1 MKLSPEEQ
9 EIFNEIS
16 AERLQRAVLWLRES
30 QDFGF
35 AALKRLH
42 DAPFQ
47 PTAQLPP
54 AVARLM
60 QAYRPLR
67 PALENWQKTR
77 QLSRLPPYSTRYSPL
92 QPADFERV
100 AAAIDAALPENSGQ
114 LALAER
120 LALLVAVYAEIDY
133 LHAFGDGNSR
143 VNRPFVQELARA
155 NGVILD
161 FRGLD
166 RETVYVARDKSL
178 LALNLARR
186 PGLAA
191 IVSPNHNP
199 NGHDARTLAEQTLAA
214 LERVYPAVSLA
225 RLFSAAARLRSEDA
239 ATAPIQ
245 LAQTLYRRCLNLMKL
260 DDAKK
265 QSRRRHFDASIVSTT
280 PAGLIAVLTQLRAT
294 LRRKKKHPLG
304 C

>member
-30 QDFGF
+30 QEFSF

-42 DAPFQ
+42 DEPFR

-199 NGHDARTLAEQTLAA
+199 NGLDARTLA
-214 LERVYPAVSLA
+214 
-225 RLFSAAARLRSEDA
+225 
-239 ATAPIQ
+239 
-245 LAQTLYRRCLNLMKL
+245 
-260 DDAKK
+260 
-265 QSRRRHFDASIVSTT
+265 
-280 PAGLIAVLTQLRAT
+280 
-294 LRRKKKHPLG
+294 
-304 C
+304 